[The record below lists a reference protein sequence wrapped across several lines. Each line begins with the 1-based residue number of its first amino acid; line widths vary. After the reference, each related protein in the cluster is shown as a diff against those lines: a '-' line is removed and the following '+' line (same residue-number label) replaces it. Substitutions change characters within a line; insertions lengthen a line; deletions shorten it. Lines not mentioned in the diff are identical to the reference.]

1 MTDEEYSVT
10 YVARSP
16 ASLPQD
22 EFAELVD
29 GTCNEWAGQGLR
41 LVNAV
46 GDYGA
51 RVTLGVWLI
60 FAREAGSASEELPI
74 ESAAEEDGAPAFSL
88 DEDSGESPEPAG
100 GEPEESTE

>member
-51 RVTLGVWLI
+51 RVTLGVWLN
-60 FAREAGSASEELPI
+60 FAREAGSASEEPPI
-74 ESAAEEDGAPAFSL
+74 ESAAEEDGASAFSL
-88 DEDSGESPEPAG
+88 DEDSGESPEPAS